1 MKFTGSFI
9 GLTLDHSATVKALE
23 EHLVGELHRCT
34 DAWIQVIAGP
44 SGRVPLWSGM
54 ARASLLEVSQLVNSQ
69 IVISPLKAPSRVQ
82 EGAQLGTA
90 TQTIR
95 SNLYQIEITTDVE
108 HWNIQEYHKVK
119 RGGSP
124 SAPWQ
129 SLQFAAAAFL
139 ACAEG
144 VSLPA
149 PVFRPFV
156 RKV

>member
-1 MKFTGSFI
+1 MRITGHFT
-9 GLTLDHSATVKALE
+9 GLTLDHSATLKALE
-23 EHLVGELHRCT
+23 QHLVGELHRCT
-34 DAWIQVIAGP
+34 DAWIQEIAGP

-69 IVISPLKAPSRVQ
+69 IVISPLKVPSRVA

-90 TQTIR
+90 TPTIR
-95 SNLYQIEITTDVE
+95 PDLVQIQITTDVE
-108 HWNIQEYHKVK
+108 HWNVQEYRKMK

-129 SLQFAAAAFL
+129 SLQYAAAAFL
-139 ACAEG
+139 ACAAE
-144 VSLPA
+144 VSLPS
-149 PVFRPFV
+149 PVFKPFV